1 MCLTI
6 AILIFIMKILVYM
19 LSSIGTT
26 RKINA
31 RVACPSLIAPRRG
44 LPTNMMLMLEG
55 QGGGKGKLTSHV
67 HEDIIAAVP
76 QNISEP
82 RAARTEEPKYWE
94 LGQHRLQQGSK

>member
-6 AILIFIMKILVYM
+6 GQIDLYNENTCIYAKLHWYN
-19 LSSIGTT
+19 
-26 RKINA
+26 KINA
-31 RVACPSLIAPRRG
+31 RVACPSLIAPRRE

-67 HEDIIAAVP
+67 QEGIIAAVP

-82 RAARTEEPKYWE
+82 RAARTEEHKYWE
-94 LGQHRLQQGSK
+94 LGQHRPQQGSK